1 MADEKEPH
9 LDPSESGDEQVDT
22 SGTHDAGTDQQ
33 LDAETRMLQQIAEL
47 NVGGA
52 DNAARH
58 HDQDQVATDFSDTAD
73 FGAEHDG
80 EQNADEDTDQ
90 PAEEVDTGEN
100 PTLVSPVVAGASGTG
115 GNGAG
120 DGTKPLRKK
129 RRWPWVLLGIVLLV
143 GIGYVGAAYATK
155 DTLPSSLTVE
165 GVDVSG
171 LSADEAASELEEQFA
186 ARSQRELTVTA
197 SGDAEASIVPADAG
211 FSYDVDATLD
221 RLTELTFNPA
231 KIWDRL
237 FGNANVSAVTS
248 VDDAAGEDAVAG
260 LTEQLTFDPTE
271 GAVEYQT
278 DELEYSAP
286 VDGFTVDQQEL
297 ADQLRAKWLS
307 DEDELAAPGQA
318 VEPAVS
324 AQQWEQFV
332 DDTAQPLVDDVYS
345 VSADDATAEL
355 TPAQLGGAA
364 EVNVEEGDDGD
375 TPVLNLDGETL
386 ADSLA
391 ENNAEFES
399 TNKDA
404 TVELTGSAGS
414 AKPKVVAGSSGR
426 GVDPEQVADKLIADL
441 NGDQTRAISVD
452 LNEVEPDVTTEDAEA
467 WDVTHKVAEYST
479 PYPAEDQPRTE
490 NLQVGA
496 QRVNGTVVMP
506 GEEFNLDSIL
516 APVTSANGYNS
527 SEVVESG
534 VTTNAIGGGLSQIAT
549 MSYNAGFLGG
559 MDIVEYK
566 PHSRWFDRYPKGRES
581 TYWEGQINVRWKN
594 DTDAP
599 VIVEMWLADSKVHTR
614 LWGSDYY
621 DVSTTTSDP
630 YNYTDSPTI
639 RSSDEECVSETG
651 GREGFTVDINRTKTP
666 PDGDAVEESWSWAYS
681 GWPTVICEND

>member
-9 LDPSESGDEQVDT
+9 LDPSETGDEQADT
-22 SGTHDAGTDQQ
+22 SGTHDAGLDQE
-33 LDAETRMLQQIAEL
+33 LDAETRMLQKIAAL
-47 NVGGA
+47 NVAGP
-52 DNAARH
+52 DNAAH
-58 HDQDQVATDFSDTAD
+58 HRPDGQDAADPPDTQDMAGED
-73 FGAEHDG
+73 DG
-80 EQNADEDTDQ
+80 KENANEDTDQ
-90 PAEEVDTGEN
+90 PPEEIDTGEN
-100 PTLVSPVVAGASGTG
+100 PTLVSPVLAGVS
-115 GNGAG
+115 GAG
-120 DGTKPLRKK
+120 GDDGDDGVKPVRKK
-129 RRWPWVLLGIVLLV
+129 RRWPWVLLAIVLLL

-171 LSADEAASELEEQFA
+171 LSADEAASELDEQFA
-186 ARSQRELTVTA
+186 ARSERELTVTA
-197 SGDAEASIVPADAG
+197 FGDAEASIVPADAG
-211 FSYDVDATLD
+211 FSYDVDATID
-221 RLTELTFNPA
+221 QLTGLTFNPV

-237 FGNANVSAVTS
+237 LGQADVSAITS
-248 VDDAAGEDAVAG
+248 VDEGAAEDAVAG

-271 GAVEYQT
+271 GSVEYQG

-286 VDGFTVDQQEL
+286 VDGYTVDQQEL
-297 ADQLRAKWLS
+297 ADQLRTKWLS
-307 DEDELAAPGQA
+307 DDDELAAPGQA
-318 VEPAVS
+318 VDPAIS

-332 DDTAQPLVDDVYS
+332 DDHAQPLVDDAYS

-355 TPAQLGGAA
+355 APAQLGAAA

-375 TPVLNLDGETL
+375 TPVLNLDGEAL

-391 ENNAEFES
+391 ENSSEFES

-426 GVDPEQVADKLIADL
+426 GVDPEQLVDNLMADL
-441 NGDQTRAISVD
+441 NGDQTRAISVE
-452 LNEVEPDVTTEDAEA
+452 LNEVEPDITTEDAED

-479 PYPAEDQPRTE
+479 PYPPEDQPRTE
-490 NLQVGA
+490 NLRIGA

-506 GEEFNLDSIL
+506 GEEFNLDSLL
-516 APVTSANGYNS
+516 APVTTDNGYNS

-534 VTTNAIGGGLSQIAT
+534 LTTDAVGGGLSQIAT

-621 DVSTTTSDP
+621 DISTTTSDP

-639 RSSDEECVSETG
+639 RSSDDECIPESG
-651 GREGFTVDINRTKTP
+651 GREGFTVDIDRTKTP
-666 PDGDAVEESWSWAYS
+666 PDGDSVDESWSWAYS

>member
-9 LDPSESGDEQVDT
+9 LDPSESNEEQADT
-22 SGTHDAGTDQQ
+22 SGTHDAGTDQE
-33 LDAETRMLQQIAEL
+33 LDAETRMLQQIAAL
-47 NVGGA
+47 GGA
-52 DNAARH
+52 DSAARH
-58 HDQDQVATDFSDTAD
+58 DVDAQDATDPSDTNDA
-73 FGAEHDG
+73 AEDDG
-80 EQNADEDTDQ
+80 EEDTDQ
-90 PAEEVDTGEN
+90 PAEEIDTGEN
-100 PTLVSPVVAGASGTG
+100 PTLVSPVVAGASGAG
-115 GNGAG
+115 GDDG
-120 DGTKPLRKK
+120 DDGVKPVRKK
-129 RRWPWVLLGIVLLV
+129 RRWPWVLLVVVVLL

-155 DTLPSSLTVE
+155 DTVPSSLTIE
-165 GVDVSG
+165 GIDVSG
-171 LSADEAASELEEQFA
+171 LSTDEAASELEEQFA
-186 ARSQRELTVTA
+186 ARSERELVVTA
-197 SGDAEASIVPADAG
+197 SDDAEASVVPADAG
-211 FSYDVDATLD
+211 FSYDTDATLD
-221 RLTELTFNPA
+221 QLTGLTFNPV

-237 FGNANVSAVTS
+237 FGGANVSAVTS
-248 VDDAAGEDAVAG
+248 VDDEAAEDAVAG

-271 GAVEYQT
+271 GSVEYQG

-297 ADQLRAKWLS
+297 ADQLRANWLS
-307 DEDELAAPGQA
+307 EDDELAAPGQA

-332 DDTAQPLVDDVYS
+332 DDTAQPLIDDAYS

-355 TPAQLGGAA
+355 APAQLGAAA

-375 TPVLNLDGETL
+375 TPVMSLDGEEL

-426 GVDPEQVADKLIADL
+426 GVDPEQVADKLLADL
-441 NGDQTRAISVD
+441 NGDQTRAISVELD
-452 LNEVEPDVTTEDAEA
+452 EVEPDVTTEEAEA
-467 WDVTHKVAEYST
+467 WDVTHEVAEYST
-479 PYPAEDQPRTE
+479 PYPTDDEPRTA
-490 NLQVGA
+490 NLRVGA

-516 APVTSANGYNS
+516 APVTTDNGYHS
-527 SEVVESG
+527 SGVVESG
-534 VTTNAIGGGLSQIAT
+534 VTTDAIGGGLSQIAT

-559 MDIVEYK
+559 MDIIEYK

-581 TYWEGQINVRWKN
+581 TYWEGQINVRWEN

-599 VIVEMWLADSKVHTR
+599 VVVEMWLADSKVHTR

-621 DVSTTTSDP
+621 DVSTTTSEP

-639 RSSDEECVSETG
+639 RSSDQECVSESG
-651 GREGFTVDINRTKTP
+651 GREGFTVDIDRTKTP
-666 PDGDAVEESWSWAYS
+666 PDGEAVEESWSWAYS
-681 GWPTVICEND
+681 GWPTVICENN